1 MKQTD
6 KNANNMQ
13 AINTVTEEQIGNFL
27 NQLAKNKKEW
37 VETTTQFKK
46 NKENICEYL
55 NVSNS
60 VYISILATYKRNK
73 IEQISKENKADK
85 QLLKSFEN
93 VANIVFKDLQTNT
106 KYSEYTR
113 LATKQYKDVNSFMNT
128 FCKNYINGQIVTVET
143 LYNVEKCLIVKRYN
157 IDTKQSYSKVFSL
170 ICGALDTFKYIRQN
184 NVREKEWELR
194 KYVVGEVYGVFK
206 FGDINK
212 NTGRPLQG
220 EKILKYTDEDLNSA
234 VPFDKL

>member
-1 MKQTD
+1 MQTI
-6 KNANNMQ
+6 NNT
-13 AINTVTEEQIGNFL
+13 NEEQIGKFL
-27 NQLAKNKKEW
+27 TQLAKDKKEW
-37 VETTTQFKK
+37 IETTTQFKK

-55 NVSNS
+55 NISNS
-60 VYISILATYKRNK
+60 VYVSILATYKRNI

-113 LATKQYKDVNSFMNT
+113 LATKQYKNVNTFMNT
-128 FCKNYINGQIVTVET
+128 YCKNYKDGQIITLET
-143 LYNVEKCLIVKRYN
+143 LYNVEKCLIIKRYN
-157 IDTKQSYSKVFSL
+157 IDTKQSYAKVFSL

-194 KYVVGEVYGVFK
+194 KYVVGEIYGVFK
-206 FGDINK
+206 FGDVNK

-220 EKILKYTDEDLNSA
+220 EKVLNYTNEDVTNA
-234 VPFDKL
+234 FPFDKL

>member
-1 MKQTD
+1 MKTTGKDNVQTI
-6 KNANNMQ
+6 NN
-13 AINTVTEEQIGNFL
+13 VTEEQIGKFL
-27 NQLAKNKKEW
+27 TQLVKDKKEW
-37 VETTTQFKK
+37 TETTTQFKK
-46 NKENICEYL
+46 NKENICDYL
-55 NVSNS
+55 NISNS

-93 VANIVFKDLQTNT
+93 VANIVFKDLQINP

-113 LATKQYKDVNSFMNT
+113 LATKQCKDINAFMNAY
-128 FCKNYINGQIVTVET
+128 CKNYINGQIITLET

-157 IDTKQSYSKVFSL
+157 IDTKQSYAKVFSL

-184 NVREKEWELR
+184 NVKEKEWELR
-194 KYVVGEVYGVFK
+194 KYVAGEIYGVFK
-206 FGDINK
+206 FGQINK
-212 NTGRPLQG
+212 NTGRPQQG
-220 EKILKYTDEDLNSA
+220 EKVLNYTNEDITNV